1 MGTIYLTVLILGLL
15 SLIGFAI
22 YSIFNKKGLT
32 VFLYR
37 VFTIGFWLS
46 ISLFIYQISMEVLTE
61 NGTVKI
67 SQNKSLSYSN
77 HHSKGYA
84 VPVNIMLYF
93 TQKKTYKSNK
103 LDAITGRKS
112 NLIISRYLDERHNFN
127 EEVLLKYRGITKKQ
141 LDSIFK
147 FSPDVKITGNKLQID
162 YHSNDFLSTDSS
174 SFLTKGYLN
183 IKSTNWLFTFFLAA
197 KNYLNLLLIILIFY
211 QLKSLFKLLKKE
223 ITFSVILTKRLQY
236 IGTLI
241 ILSQVLLLIF
251 SIIFNC
257 YYDYVGFE
265 NAGSTNGIQL
275 NITPRLEFDITLILV
290 GLGIFTLNILLKKG
304 NNIQEE
310 NDLTI

>member
-1 MGTIYLTVLILGLL
+1 MGTIFQTALIVGLL
-15 SLIGFAI
+15 SLFGFAI
-22 YSIFNKKGLT
+22 YSLFNKKGLT

-46 ISLFIYQISMEVLTE
+46 ISLFMYKISMEVLTE

-67 SQNKSLSYSN
+67 SQNGTFSSSN
-77 HHSKGYA
+77 HRSKGYA
-84 VPVNIMLYF
+84 VPVNINLHF
-93 TQKKTYKSNK
+93 TQKKTYESNK
-103 LDAITGRKS
+103 LDTITGENSYSIFTRFVDK
-112 NLIISRYLDERHNFN
+112 RRNFN
-127 EEVLLKYRGITKKQ
+127 EEVLLKDAGITKKQ

-147 FSPDVKITGNKLQID
+147 FSTDVKITGKKLQID

-183 IKSTNWLFTFFLAA
+183 IKSTNGLFRLLLVA
-197 KNYLNLLLIILIFY
+197 KIYLYLLLIILIFY

-223 ITFSVILTKRLQY
+223 ITFSFALTKRLQN

-241 ILSQVLLLIF
+241 ILSQVLLLFF
-251 SIIFNC
+251 SIIFSC
-257 YYDYVGFE
+257 YYDYIGFE
-265 NAGSTNGIQL
+265 NASSTNDIQL

-304 NNIQEE
+304 NTIQEE

>member
-1 MGTIYLTVLILGLL
+1 MGTIFQTVLSVGLL
-15 SLIGFAI
+15 SLIGFTI
-22 YSIFNKKGLT
+22 YSLFNKKGLT

-46 ISLFIYQISMEVLTE
+46 ITLFIYQISMEVLTE

-67 SQNKSLSYSN
+67 SKNGTFNSSN

-84 VPVNIMLYF
+84 VPVNINLHF
-93 TQKKTYKSNK
+93 TQKKTYESNK
-103 LDAITGRKS
+103 LDTITGENS
-112 NLIISRYLDERHNFN
+112 NLIITRLLDERHNFN
-127 EEVLLKYRGITKKQ
+127 EEVLLKDTGITKKQ

-147 FSPDVKITGNKLQID
+147 FSPDVKTTGKKLQID
-162 YHSNDFLSTDSS
+162 YHSRDFLTTTSS
-174 SFLTKGYLN
+174 SFQTKGYLY
-183 IKSTNWLFTFFLAA
+183 IKTSDWLFKVFLIA
-197 KNYLNLLLIILIFY
+197 KTYLQLLVFILIFY

-223 ITFSVILTKRLQY
+223 ITFGLALTRRIKN

-251 SIIFNC
+251 SITFSY

-265 NAGSTNGIQL
+265 NVDNTNDIQL
-275 NITPRLEFDITLILV
+275 NITPRLEFDVTLILV

-304 NNIQEE
+304 NTIQDE